1 MPPLSTNRGCTIMGR
16 MKLTQV
22 ETLRLA
28 EFPNLVWVR
37 LHTDEGL
44 AGLGETCFAS
54 QSVEAYLHEHV
65 APRLLGRDPRDVE
78 AATRSLLDYLG
89 WRGPGVEMR
98 AISAVDIAL
107 WDLFAQACGQPLYR
121 ALGGASRPA
130 IRTYNTCAG
139 YRYVREARGQSS
151 DNWGLPAAAAA
162 GPYEDLDA
170 FLHRADELAVSLLEQ
185 GITAMKIW
193 PFDTFAEASDGWHI
207 GGPDLERALE
217 PFRRIRAAVGNRMD
231 IMVEF
236 HSLWRLPA
244 AQKIARALAEFDTY
258 WHEDPI
264 RMDSLELLK
273 AYAPHSKAPI
283 CASETLAGR
292 WGFKDLLQTGVAG
305 IVMFDLAWCGGIS
318 EARRIAALADAWQ
331 LPVAPHDCV
340 GPVVYAASCHFSV
353 WCPNA
358 LVQESVRAF
367 YTGWYNELVTQ
378 VPRPV
383 AGLIAA
389 PPGPGLGTELLPE
402 VWRRSDATVRASR
415 L

>member
-1 MPPLSTNRGCTIMGR
+1 
-16 MKLTQV
+16 MKIARL
-22 ETLRLA
+22 ETVRVG
-28 EFPNLVWVR
+28 EFPNLLWVR
-37 LHTDEGL
+37 LHTDAGL
-44 AGLGETCFAS
+44 VGLGETSFCA
-54 QSVEAYLHEHV
+54 QAVEAYLHEFV
-65 APRLLGRDPRDVE
+65 APRLLGRDALRLE
-78 AATRSLLDYLG
+78 ALTRGLQGYLG
-89 WRGPGVEMR
+89 YRGSGVETR
-98 AISAVDIAL
+98 AASAVDIAL
-107 WDLFAQACGQPLYR
+107 WDLFGKACGWPLYQ

-139 YRYVREARGQSS
+139 YRYIRDARQQSS
-151 DNWGLPAAAAA
+151 ANWGLDGRAE

-170 FLHRADELAVSLLEQ
+170 FLNRADELAASLLEQ

-193 PFDTFAEASDGWHI
+193 PFDPYAEASDGWHI
-207 GGPDLERALE
+207 ARPDLERALE
-217 PFRRIRAAVGNRMD
+217 PFRRIRGAVGDRID

-244 AQKIARALAEFDTY
+244 AQRIARALAEFDTY

-264 RMDSLELLK
+264 RMDSLALLRQ
-273 AYAPHSKAPI
+273 YAPHSKAPI

-292 WGFKDLLQTGVAG
+292 WSFKDLLQTGVAG

-340 GPVVYAASCHFSV
+340 GPVVFAASCHFSI

-367 YTGWYNELVTQ
+367 YTGWYNELVTH
-378 VPRPV
+378 VPRPEKGV
-383 AGLIAA
+383 IAA
-389 PPGPGLGTELLPE
+389 PPGPGLGCELLPE
-402 VWRRSDATVRASR
+402 VWKRADATVRTSAA
-415 L
+415 